1 MLRRPCLGWG
11 GRPCAQ
17 LVSPPTQRCPPHQ
30 ALRDHQVDATRGG
43 TTERGYGSAW
53 QRQARETLRPL
64 GGPARPR
71 LPRLGTPCAR
81 IDRPGRRPRCRPAL
95 SWVQLTQGGH
105 PRQGA
110 SRARGADFDARAL
123 VRRRPSR
130 RRAARPRG
138 RAVPYVRPPN
148 AARKGCPRLAPP
160 RAEAIAA
167 ACEQVIAGHEMSD
180 SGQAHHDAPDD
191 DPVLTPKQIAS
202 QYEVDRRTAQR
213 WCRKF
218 GFEDDGRLFVRRSA
232 LEMVR

>member
-1 MLRRPCLGWG
+1 MPGLLFVD
-11 GRPCAQ
+11 GRPVA
-17 LVSPPTQRCPPHQ
+17 
-30 ALRDHQVDATRGG
+30 
-43 TTERGYGSAW
+43 
-53 QRQARETLRPL
+53 
-64 GGPARPR
+64 
-71 LPRLGTPCAR
+71 
-81 IDRPGRRPRCRPAL
+81 
-95 SWVQLTQGGH
+95 VQLDLEDARFLTFVLRTLQE
-105 PRQGA
+105 RD
-110 SRARGADFDARAL
+110 ARGWLPA
-123 VRRRPSR
+123 
-130 RRAARPRG
+130 
-138 RAVPYVRPPN
+138 
-148 AARKGCPRLAPP
+148 